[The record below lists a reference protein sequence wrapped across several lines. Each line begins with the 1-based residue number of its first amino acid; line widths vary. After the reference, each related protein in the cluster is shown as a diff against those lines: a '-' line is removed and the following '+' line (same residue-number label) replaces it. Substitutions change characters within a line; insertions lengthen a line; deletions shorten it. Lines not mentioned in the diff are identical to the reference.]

1 MNTLA
6 NSELLVLLPAII
18 LVITLLLTALVKSNN
33 LVIMAFAVVTGNVA
47 RATYTSEALVEKA
60 FIMNNLWSIVGQWF
74 SNRKDDAVILSQLA
88 FWVIVYS
95 VKALVKGIV
104 ALIVGGCAVVATVIG
119 SVAFAAYKA
128 GEYAVGLV
136 ANTYRKVR
144 ANLKRRVLGALG
156 ITALR
161 EEAIELR
168 RENAKLHLQ
177 VRRLEILADVN
188 VEASVSTRQVEAN
201 EMAAV
206 LDAEFRT
213 QLKELDRFALLQMWI
228 NLKDDPTAVCAD
240 KDEDIIEDIMAE
252 MPMNRSTVYQQV
264 VGQA

>member
-144 ANLKRRVLGALG
+144 ENLKRRVLGALG

-161 EEAIELR
+161 EQAIELR

-213 QLKELDRFALLQMWI
+213 QLEALSTSDVQAIWMALMPNYGMESAFWVEGGI
-228 NLKDDPTAVCAD
+228 N
-240 KDEDIIEDIMAE
+240 DIMAFPPVVA
-252 MPMNRSTVYQQV
+252 MKAYKQV
-264 VGQA
+264 VSQ